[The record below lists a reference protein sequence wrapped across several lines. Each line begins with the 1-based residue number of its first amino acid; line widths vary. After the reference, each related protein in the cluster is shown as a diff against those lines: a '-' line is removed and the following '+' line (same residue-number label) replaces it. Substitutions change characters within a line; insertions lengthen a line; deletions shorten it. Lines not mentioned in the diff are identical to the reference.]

1 MLYSEKDLLSD
12 VSYFNGSDDKIQEH
26 IGYNEIGKITD
37 KDIYIS
43 EYESHILDLNTVL
56 RVDSFL
62 RTPYSIH
69 MSYPSARSLYTL
81 RIYFSKDGYLLT
93 KDFWKRKK
101 ILKVN
106 SSTYLD
112 SNVNTGD
119 IVIELKEFNDKHYP
133 SIFKTLQILEVGH
146 LLYNISRIADIYGYE
161 YELNNDGINTLAL
174 RNKRIGVHYLENREK
189 INEFWRKAK
198 SRSSG
203 KYYGGLINFDL
214 DHEKYRYFPQD
225 FSKIKSL
232 KFDKTVIDSVK
243 TLVFINDGNSL
254 LDNENGLVI
263 DYSYIMKE
271 YNYLNARTMS
281 QITVFLYKWEN
292 KVMNNYA
299 EVIQYIGYLA
309 QEVCLNN
316 SGIGIYNR
324 PIKQM
329 NFNFWLPILEQ
340 NNSLKDYIPFY
351 GVLTGKESELISRS
365 KKIN

>member
-12 VSYFNGSDDKIQEH
+12 ISYFNGNDDKIQEQN
-26 IGYNEIGKITD
+26 GYNEIGKITD

-43 EYESHILDLNTVL
+43 EYESHILDLNTVI
-56 RVDSFL
+56 RVDNFL

-81 RIYFSKDGYLLT
+81 RIYFSKDRYLLT

-106 SSTYLD
+106 SSTYLN

-161 YELNNDGINTLAL
+161 YELNNDEINTLVL
-174 RNKRIGVHYLENREK
+174 RNIRIGVQYLENREK

-232 KFDKTVIDSVK
+232 KFAKNVIESVK
-243 TLVFINDGNSL
+243 TLVFINDSNSL
-254 LDNENGLVI
+254 LDNENDLVI
-263 DYSYIMKE
+263 D
-271 YNYLNARTMS
+271 
-281 QITVFLYKWEN
+281 
-292 KVMNNYA
+292 
-299 EVIQYIGYLA
+299 
-309 QEVCLNN
+309 
-316 SGIGIYNR
+316 
-324 PIKQM
+324 
-329 NFNFWLPILEQ
+329 
-340 NNSLKDYIPFY
+340 
-351 GVLTGKESELISRS
+351 
-365 KKIN
+365 